1 VKLMSLEE
9 YEAETEKAKKW
20 LLGLGFTEYQANLLS
35 YLILMGEGT
44 ASQLKEIT
52 GIPSTKIYETL
63 NELATIGIIQ
73 ERTGRPVAYTALSPK
88 RIMDNLLEYRQKTF
102 DKDMKELRKIVK
114 DFTKTLTPIHE
125 KGLIEKRQKL
135 LRIVKIGRASETET
149 VSAIRRAKKEIYIIS
164 KVLEYLPKIID
175 DLAKKIEKGV
185 QVKILLLDPNKLND
199 ESQAIQQSIIT
210 LLLSRFEDNIT
221 IRFAYSVPLRGTLI
235 DPNNEGTTIFLAEE
249 IGIPL
254 FMREAAIS
262 ENTNLV
268 QALKL
273 FFDLIWEHHSTEH

>member
-1 VKLMSLEE
+1 MSLEE
-9 YEAETEKAKKW
+9 YEEETDKAKKW
-20 LLGLGFTEYQANLLS
+20 LLSLGFTEYQAILLS

-44 ASQLKEIT
+44 ASLLKEIT
-52 GIPSTKIYETL
+52 GIPSAKIYETL

-73 ERTGRPVAYTALSPK
+73 VRTGRPAAYTASSPK
-88 RIMDNLLEYRQKTF
+88 RIMENLIEYKQKTF
-102 DKDMKELRKIVK
+102 DKDMNELKNIAK
-114 DFTKTLTPIHE
+114 KFTKTLQPAYE

-149 VSAIRRAKKEIYIIS
+149 VYAIRKAKKEINIIS
-164 KVLEYLPKIID
+164 KVLEYLPRIMDELESSIARDVK
-175 DLAKKIEKGV
+175 
-185 QVKILLLDPNKLND
+185 VKILLLDPNTLSD
-199 ESQAIQQSIIT
+199 EARAIQQNIES
-210 LLLSRFEDNIT
+210 LLSLKFGGKIV
-221 IRFAYSVPLRGTLI
+221 IRYAYSVPLRGILI
-235 DPNNEGTTIFLAEE
+235 DPNNEGTAIFLAEE

-268 QALKL
+268 YALKL